1 MLSKRTQPYG
11 TTIFSEMTALAQEH
25 GAINL
30 GQGFPDFAAP
40 DFLKRAAQEA
50 IAADINQYA
59 PSNGRSNLRHA
70 LSQKMNRDYALFV
83 DPDRDITITHGAT
96 EAIFTTILGLVDP
109 GDEVILFEPYFDIY
123 LPSITFAGGIPHTY
137 TLRPPDWFIDG
148 DELARLFS
156 DKTKLILVNSPHNP
170 TGKVFSHAEL
180 QIIANL
186 CQKHN
191 VIAVTD
197 EVYEH
202 LVFDAHKHIPLA
214 TLPGMAERTVTISSI
229 GKTFS
234 VTGWKVGWTI
244 ATPTLSEGIRRV
256 HQQTTFSGAT
266 PLQEA
271 AVTALNAPNSYFKEF
286 LALYSQK
293 RGFLFNALLEAGLKP
308 ILPAGTY
315 FIMTQIDNFDF
326 PDDRAFCHYLTK
338 EIGVTAI
345 PPGSFYQNPVD
356 GAKLARFAFCKSE
369 AALATAATRLVTL
382 GFDHMSKQ
390 SLNWL

>member
-1 MLSKRTQPYG
+1 MEIGIINSKRTQPYG
-11 TTIFSEMTALAQEH
+11 TSIFSEITALAQQY
-25 GAINL
+25 GAVNL

-40 DFLKRAAQEA
+40 DFLKAAAQAA

-59 PSNGRSNLRHA
+59 PSNGRSTLRTA
-70 LSQKMNRDYALFV
+70 ISQKMTRDYGLTV
-83 DPDRDITITHGAT
+83 NPDTDITVTHGAT
-96 EAIFTTILGLVDP
+96 EAIFSTILGLVDP
-109 GDEVILFEPYFDIY
+109 GDEVIIFEPYFDIY
-123 LPSITFAGGIPHTY
+123 LPSITFAGGIPRTY
-137 TLRPPDWFIDG
+137 TLRPPDWPIDS

-170 TGKVFSHAEL
+170 TGKVFSRAEL
-180 QIIANL
+180 QIIADL
-186 CQKHN
+186 CLKHD

-214 TLPGMAERTVTISSI
+214 TLADMAEHTVTISSI

-244 ATPTLSEGIRRV
+244 ATSTLSEGIRRV

-271 AVTALNAPNSYFKEF
+271 AVAGLNAPDSYFKEF
-286 LALYSQK
+286 LAMYRQK
-293 RGFLFNALLEAGLKP
+293 RDFLFNALRAVGLKP

-315 FIMTQIDNFDF
+315 FIMAQLDNFDF
-326 PDDRAFCHYLTK
+326 PDDRAFCHFLTK
-338 EIGVTAI
+338 EIGVAAI
-345 PPGSFYQNPVD
+345 PPSSFYQNPAD
-356 GAKLARFAFCKSE
+356 GANLVRFAFCKSE
-369 AALATAATRLVTL
+369 TALATAVTRLQTL
-382 GFDHMSKQ
+382 
-390 SLNWL
+390 NTR